1 MTRQAAFTL
10 RSILHLALADFRER
24 TRRYSFLV
32 TLGVIVYL
40 GYLVNSGQLN
50 LRMGIYR
57 GVYNSAWLGTEM
69 TLVITFFLGLFG
81 FYLVK
86 NTVERD
92 IQTGVGQIIATTPIH
107 RFTYLIGKWLSD
119 FMLLGTMA
127 VLLAAAGILMQ
138 LLQHEAALDLWAFL
152 APLLV
157 VALPALA
164 LVSGVAVLFE
174 AVSWLRGS
182 FGNLVYFCLW
192 MWVTVMIIETPPG
205 QGLVPDPLGLS
216 IFMPSITHAVQQQ
229 LPDFI
234 GGFSLSISSGLVLIP
249 FSWNGIPWTAG
260 IVLPQLMWVGVGMV
274 LVGAGAIFFHRFD
287 PALERPRKEKKPR
300 KTPAF
305 ALAVR
310 RLLPRLNFLNHF
322 QPSGRFLVT
331 LLAEM
336 RILLRGRAWW
346 WYAVAAGLVALAAAV
361 NPAPIVRVGLLPAA
375 WLWPVV
381 IWSGMGSREKR
392 FRVHQLVFSAA
403 RPLSRQLPA
412 AWLAGVGVTALTG
425 SGAALAYLFNG
436 DAAGLAAWAAAV
448 VFIPSLAL
456 ALGIWSESS
465 RLFEVVFFV
474 WWYLGPLNHQSGL
487 DFIGMTSARTI
498 SIYFALAAI
507 LFATAVLGRKRQL
520 QN

>member
-1 MTRQAAFTL
+1 MTRQASFTL

-24 TRRYSFLV
+24 TRRYSYLV

-40 GYLVNSGQLN
+40 GYLVNTGQLS

-127 VLLAAAGILMQ
+127 LILAAAGILMQ
-138 LLQHEAALDLWAFL
+138 LWQHEAPLDLWALL

-164 LVSGVAVLFE
+164 LVCGVTVLFE
-174 AVSWLRGS
+174 SVSWLRGS

-192 MWVTVMIIETPPG
+192 MGATVMMIETPPG
-205 QGLVPDPLGLS
+205 KGLLPDPLGLS
-216 IFMPSITHAVQQQ
+216 VFMPSITHAVRQQ
-229 LPDFI
+229 LPDFT
-234 GGFSLSISSGLVLIP
+234 GGFSLSISPGLVLIP
-249 FSWNGIPWTAG
+249 FPWNGIPWSAS
-260 IVLPQLMWVGVGMV
+260 IVLPQLMWVGWGIALV
-274 LVGAGAIFFHRFD
+274 LVGTIFFHRFD

-300 KTPAF
+300 KTSAPGHKLF
-305 ALAVR
+305 PR
-310 RLLPRLNFLNHF
+310 FDLLDRIHPTH
-322 QPSGRFLVT
+322 RFLIT

-336 RILLRGRAWW
+336 RMLLRGRAWW
-346 WYAVAAGLVALAAAV
+346 WYAVAAGLALAAAV
-361 NPAPIVRVGLLPAA
+361 NPTPLVRVGLLPAA

-381 IWSGMGSREKR
+381 IWSGIGSREKR
-392 FRVHQLVFSAA
+392 CRVHQLVFSAA

-425 SGAALAYLFNG
+425 SGAALAYLFNS

-465 RLFEVVFFV
+465 KLFEVVFFV
-474 WWYLGPLNHQSGL
+474 WWYLGPINHQSGL

-498 SIYFALAAI
+498 SIYFALAAV
-507 LFATAVLGRKRQL
+507 LLVAAVLGRKRQL